1 MARRAR
7 WSHGQANGAP
17 LRAQRPG
24 SFKHLPQGVRLEDTI
39 STKDEVAHADP
50 EAGHDTNREFMLRY
64 AG

>member
-1 MARRAR
+1 MAKPMARPFECSDPDR
-7 WSHGQANGAP
+7 
-17 LRAQRPG
+17 
-24 SFKHLPQGVRLEDTI
+24 FKHLPQGVRLEDTI